1 LHTLPADGK
10 KDENV
15 SIWLAGISTHN
26 IVGVHQ
32 TLCETCDE
40 I

>member
-1 LHTLPADGK
+1 M
-10 KDENV
+10 
-15 SIWLAGISTHN
+15 WLAGISTHN